1 MKRELD
7 IKYTVMGFSHALGH
21 GRRSERL
28 ARLINRSWHRHDG
41 SFDELLKSVRAN
53 PDIQVNESHPTDG
66 EIEAMEAFEKKRSQE
81 RSEEFQRLMPL

>member
-7 IKYTVMGFSHALGH
+7 LKYTALGFSHALGH

-41 SFDELLKSVRAN
+41 SFDKLIESVRRN
-53 PDIQVNESHPTDG
+53 PDIRVNEYHPSIE
-66 EIEAMEAFEKKRSQE
+66 EIEAMEAFEKKRSRE